1 MELGPLSDI
10 ASEPGVTDIAVTCDG
25 TVWVDRGQGMRPYA
39 MRAPFANPQA
49 IRDFAVRLC
58 SQLGRRLDDACPIA
72 DASTVEGVRVH
83 AVIAPL
89 VPQGAAISIRL
100 PDAVVPSLESLA
112 KNGMFPS
119 KWMPL
124 LEGFVERKA
133 SVLVT
138 GGTGAGKTTLLKAM
152 LMRCAPGE
160 RIITVEEVREL
171 GMLDHDNRV
180 SLVATGGIGVA
191 CRVESAGHRSACAR
205 RIRRGAARGSDGRP
219 SAHHTNRA
227 TRICGRQTA
236 WKPAVRMERQPDA
249 GLAAVARFRTCMES
263 LNRGGWMGSLGVI
276 AAILFGLAVWLWPRR
291 NTYDVDER
299 TRDGS
304 GCAGGRWSK
313 EHGGKR
319 GLKPE
324 GIDDLNASSN
334 ALPAIGCV
342 ACVASLRA
350 SVRSGV
356 TLVQAF
362 EELGGTPFATPE
374 LTRLR
379 ITMVIRSRC
388 PLKEQFGQGGQS
400 GQVERL
406 SGELYAACRL
416 SLTLGCET
424 DRCLQAVAESLKRQ
438 RLLDDLRANAF
449 AMPKATMKLL
459 MALPLLTVLLGEGMG
474 VHSLVFLVSGVKGL
488 ACLGFALCC
497 YTFGLIWIRAL
508 MRQDDMKGAI

>member
-1 MELGPLSDI
+1 
-10 ASEPGVTDIAVTCDG
+10 
-25 TVWVDRGQGMRPYA
+25 
-39 MRAPFANPQA
+39 
-49 IRDFAVRLC
+49 
-58 SQLGRRLDDACPIA
+58 
-72 DASTVEGVRVH
+72 
-83 AVIAPL
+83 
-89 VPQGAAISIRL
+89 
-100 PDAVVPSLESLA
+100 
-112 KNGMFPS
+112 
-119 KWMPL
+119 
-124 LEGFVERKA
+124 
-133 SVLVT
+133 
-138 GGTGAGKTTLLKAM
+138 
-152 LMRCAPGE
+152 
-160 RIITVEEVREL
+160 
-171 GMLDHDNRV
+171 
-180 SLVATGGIGVA
+180 
-191 CRVESAGHRSACAR
+191 
-205 RIRRGAARGSDGRP
+205 
-219 SAHHTNRA
+219 
-227 TRICGRQTA
+227 
-236 WKPAVRMERQPDA
+236 
-249 GLAAVARFRTCMES
+249 
-263 LNRGGWMGSLGVI
+263 MGSLGVI

-291 NTYDVDER
+291 NTYDVGER

-313 EHGGKR
+313 EYGGKQ

-379 ITMVIRSRC
+379 ITMVISSRC

>member
-1 MELGPLSDI
+1 
-10 ASEPGVTDIAVTCDG
+10 
-25 TVWVDRGQGMRPYA
+25 
-39 MRAPFANPQA
+39 
-49 IRDFAVRLC
+49 
-58 SQLGRRLDDACPIA
+58 
-72 DASTVEGVRVH
+72 
-83 AVIAPL
+83 
-89 VPQGAAISIRL
+89 
-100 PDAVVPSLESLA
+100 
-112 KNGMFPS
+112 
-119 KWMPL
+119 
-124 LEGFVERKA
+124 
-133 SVLVT
+133 
-138 GGTGAGKTTLLKAM
+138 
-152 LMRCAPGE
+152 
-160 RIITVEEVREL
+160 
-171 GMLDHDNRV
+171 
-180 SLVATGGIGVA
+180 
-191 CRVESAGHRSACAR
+191 
-205 RIRRGAARGSDGRP
+205 
-219 SAHHTNRA
+219 
-227 TRICGRQTA
+227 
-236 WKPAVRMERQPDA
+236 
-249 GLAAVARFRTCMES
+249 
-263 LNRGGWMGSLGVI
+263 MGSLGVI

-313 EHGGKR
+313 EHGGKQ

-324 GIDDLNASSN
+324 GIDDLNASAN
-334 ALPAIGCV
+334 ALPAIG
-342 ACVASLRA
+342 CVASLRA
-350 SVRSGV
+350 SVRSGA

-474 VHSLVFLVSGVKGL
+474 VHHWSSLFQGSKAWHVSDLPSV
-488 ACLGFALCC
+488 ATRSALSG
-497 YTFGLIWIRAL
+497 YVR
-508 MRQDDMKGAI
+508 

>member
-1 MELGPLSDI
+1 
-10 ASEPGVTDIAVTCDG
+10 
-25 TVWVDRGQGMRPYA
+25 
-39 MRAPFANPQA
+39 
-49 IRDFAVRLC
+49 
-58 SQLGRRLDDACPIA
+58 
-72 DASTVEGVRVH
+72 
-83 AVIAPL
+83 
-89 VPQGAAISIRL
+89 
-100 PDAVVPSLESLA
+100 
-112 KNGMFPS
+112 
-119 KWMPL
+119 
-124 LEGFVERKA
+124 
-133 SVLVT
+133 
-138 GGTGAGKTTLLKAM
+138 
-152 LMRCAPGE
+152 
-160 RIITVEEVREL
+160 
-171 GMLDHDNRV
+171 
-180 SLVATGGIGVA
+180 
-191 CRVESAGHRSACAR
+191 
-205 RIRRGAARGSDGRP
+205 
-219 SAHHTNRA
+219 
-227 TRICGRQTA
+227 
-236 WKPAVRMERQPDA
+236 
-249 GLAAVARFRTCMES
+249 
-263 LNRGGWMGSLGVI
+263 MGSLGVI
-276 AAILFGLAVWLWPRR
+276 AAILFGLAVWLWLRR
-291 NTYDVDER
+291 NTYDVGER

-388 PLKEQFGQGGQS
+388 SLKEQFGQGGQS

>member
-1 MELGPLSDI
+1 
-10 ASEPGVTDIAVTCDG
+10 
-25 TVWVDRGQGMRPYA
+25 
-39 MRAPFANPQA
+39 
-49 IRDFAVRLC
+49 
-58 SQLGRRLDDACPIA
+58 
-72 DASTVEGVRVH
+72 
-83 AVIAPL
+83 
-89 VPQGAAISIRL
+89 
-100 PDAVVPSLESLA
+100 
-112 KNGMFPS
+112 
-119 KWMPL
+119 
-124 LEGFVERKA
+124 
-133 SVLVT
+133 
-138 GGTGAGKTTLLKAM
+138 
-152 LMRCAPGE
+152 
-160 RIITVEEVREL
+160 
-171 GMLDHDNRV
+171 
-180 SLVATGGIGVA
+180 
-191 CRVESAGHRSACAR
+191 
-205 RIRRGAARGSDGRP
+205 
-219 SAHHTNRA
+219 
-227 TRICGRQTA
+227 
-236 WKPAVRMERQPDA
+236 
-249 GLAAVARFRTCMES
+249 
-263 LNRGGWMGSLGVI
+263 MGSLGVI

-350 SVRSGV
+350 SVRSGA

-388 PLKEQFGQGGQS
+388 PPKEQC

-406 SGELYAACRL
+406 SGELYAACQL

-424 DRCLQAVAESLKRQ
+424 GRCLQAVAESLKRQ
-438 RLLDDLRANAF
+438 RLLDDLRTNAF

-474 VHSLVFLVSGVKGL
+474 AHSLAFLVSGVKGL

-508 MRQDDMKGAI
+508 MRQDDMKGAM

>member
-1 MELGPLSDI
+1 
-10 ASEPGVTDIAVTCDG
+10 
-25 TVWVDRGQGMRPYA
+25 
-39 MRAPFANPQA
+39 
-49 IRDFAVRLC
+49 
-58 SQLGRRLDDACPIA
+58 
-72 DASTVEGVRVH
+72 
-83 AVIAPL
+83 
-89 VPQGAAISIRL
+89 
-100 PDAVVPSLESLA
+100 
-112 KNGMFPS
+112 
-119 KWMPL
+119 
-124 LEGFVERKA
+124 
-133 SVLVT
+133 
-138 GGTGAGKTTLLKAM
+138 
-152 LMRCAPGE
+152 
-160 RIITVEEVREL
+160 
-171 GMLDHDNRV
+171 
-180 SLVATGGIGVA
+180 
-191 CRVESAGHRSACAR
+191 
-205 RIRRGAARGSDGRP
+205 
-219 SAHHTNRA
+219 
-227 TRICGRQTA
+227 
-236 WKPAVRMERQPDA
+236 
-249 GLAAVARFRTCMES
+249 
-263 LNRGGWMGSLGVI
+263 MGSLGVI

-291 NTYDVDER
+291 NTYDVGER

-313 EHGGKR
+313 EHGGKQ

-379 ITMVIRSRC
+379 ITMVIHSRC

-438 RLLDDLRANAF
+438 RLLDD
-449 AMPKATMKLL
+449 
-459 MALPLLTVLLGEGMG
+459 
-474 VHSLVFLVSGVKGL
+474 
-488 ACLGFALCC
+488 
-497 YTFGLIWIRAL
+497 
-508 MRQDDMKGAI
+508 

>member
-1 MELGPLSDI
+1 
-10 ASEPGVTDIAVTCDG
+10 
-25 TVWVDRGQGMRPYA
+25 MR
-39 MRAPFANPQA
+39 
-49 IRDFAVRLC
+49 
-58 SQLGRRLDDACPIA
+58 
-72 DASTVEGVRVH
+72 
-83 AVIAPL
+83 
-89 VPQGAAISIRL
+89 
-100 PDAVVPSLESLA
+100 
-112 KNGMFPS
+112 
-119 KWMPL
+119 
-124 LEGFVERKA
+124 
-133 SVLVT
+133 
-138 GGTGAGKTTLLKAM
+138 
-152 LMRCAPGE
+152 
-160 RIITVEEVREL
+160 
-171 GMLDHDNRV
+171 
-180 SLVATGGIGVA
+180 
-191 CRVESAGHRSACAR
+191 
-205 RIRRGAARGSDGRP
+205 
-219 SAHHTNRA
+219 
-227 TRICGRQTA
+227 
-236 WKPAVRMERQPDA
+236 
-249 GLAAVARFRTCMES
+249 
-263 LNRGGWMGSLGVI
+263 SLGVI

-291 NTYDVDER
+291 NTYDVGER

-313 EHGGKR
+313 EHGGKQ

-388 PLKEQFGQGGQS
+388 PRKEQFGQGGQS

-416 SLTLGCET
+416 SLTLGCEA
-424 DRCLQAVAESLKRQ
+424 DRCLQAVTESLKRQ

>member
-1 MELGPLSDI
+1 
-10 ASEPGVTDIAVTCDG
+10 
-25 TVWVDRGQGMRPYA
+25 
-39 MRAPFANPQA
+39 
-49 IRDFAVRLC
+49 
-58 SQLGRRLDDACPIA
+58 
-72 DASTVEGVRVH
+72 
-83 AVIAPL
+83 
-89 VPQGAAISIRL
+89 
-100 PDAVVPSLESLA
+100 
-112 KNGMFPS
+112 
-119 KWMPL
+119 
-124 LEGFVERKA
+124 
-133 SVLVT
+133 
-138 GGTGAGKTTLLKAM
+138 
-152 LMRCAPGE
+152 
-160 RIITVEEVREL
+160 
-171 GMLDHDNRV
+171 
-180 SLVATGGIGVA
+180 
-191 CRVESAGHRSACAR
+191 
-205 RIRRGAARGSDGRP
+205 
-219 SAHHTNRA
+219 
-227 TRICGRQTA
+227 
-236 WKPAVRMERQPDA
+236 
-249 GLAAVARFRTCMES
+249 
-263 LNRGGWMGSLGVI
+263 MGSLGVI
-276 AAILFGLAVWLWPRR
+276 AAILFGLAVWLWLRR
-291 NTYDVDER
+291 NTYDVGER

-313 EHGGKR
+313 EHGGKQ

-350 SVRSGV
+350 SVRSGA

-416 SLTLGCET
+416 SLTLGCEI
-424 DRCLQAVAESLKRQ
+424 DRCLQAVAESSKRQ
-438 RLLDDLRANAF
+438 RL
-449 AMPKATMKLL
+449 
-459 MALPLLTVLLGEGMG
+459 LPLLTVLLGEGMG